1 MQNIVNIRCVKS
13 VVIHRVMRRCSC
25 MKIGVLVG
33 LLLLLFSNISCD
45 YDRFDPPNSEPGS
58 VPVTTMDIATLR
70 TFYQDDPVWV
80 VGQRSVVV
88 SGYVTTSD
96 QSGNFYRSFFI
107 EDETGAVE
115 IRAGLYNLY
124 ATYRLGQQVTVVV
137 DSLTLGMTNGVL
149 QLGLASAVYETD
161 YMNHRVVVDKHL
173 FRNERFEEVIPR
185 PVKAGELKEEWLGTL
200 VRFEGVHLDGA
211 VDTTWALPA
220 SLTSSGV
227 PQSAYLKFRDEKSDS
242 IYVVTSGYASFAGET
257 VPTGT
262 VSLTGIL
269 MQGKVNGK
277 SVYQLKMRDLQDVEE

>member
-1 MQNIVNIRCVKS
+1 MQRSVNRWLVQYNARYRIV
-13 VVIHRVMRRCSC
+13 RRRRTQV
-25 MKIGVLVG
+25 GVLLVV
-33 LLLLLFSNISCD
+33 LLLSFSNISCD
-45 YDRFDPPNSEPGS
+45 YDRFNAPDQKPNS
-58 VPVTTMDIATLR
+58 VPVTTMDIAALR

-96 QSGNFYRSFFI
+96 QAGNFYRSFFI

-115 IRAGLYNLY
+115 IRAGLYDLY
-124 ATYRLGQQVTVVV
+124 ATYRLGQQVTVVA

-149 QLGLASAVYETD
+149 QLGLGSAAYETD

-173 FRNERFEEVIPR
+173 FRGERFEEVIPR
-185 PVKAGELKEEWLGTL
+185 PVKAGQLNEEWLGTL
-200 VRFEGVHLDGA
+200 VRFDGVHLDGG

-220 SLTSSGV
+220 SLSASGV

-257 VPTGT
+257 VPTEA
-262 VSLTGIL
+262 VSVTGIL

-277 SVYQLKMRDLQDVEE
+277 LVYQLKMRDLNDVED

>member
-1 MQNIVNIRCVKS
+1 
-13 VVIHRVMRRCSC
+13 
-25 MKIGVLVG
+25 
-33 LLLLLFSNISCD
+33 
-45 YDRFDPPNSEPGS
+45 
-58 VPVTTMDIATLR
+58 MDIAALR

-96 QSGNFYRSFFI
+96 QAGNFYRSFFI

-115 IRAGLYNLY
+115 IRAGLYDLY
-124 ATYRLGQQVTVVV
+124 ATYRLGQQVTVVA

-149 QLGLASAVYETD
+149 QLGLGSAAYETD

-173 FRNERFEEVIPR
+173 FRGERFEEVIPR
-185 PVKAGELKEEWLGTL
+185 PVKAGQLNEEWLGTL
-200 VRFEGVHLDGA
+200 VRFDGVHLDGG

-220 SLTSSGV
+220 SLSASGV

-257 VPTGT
+257 VPTEA
-262 VSLTGIL
+262 VSVTGIL

-277 SVYQLKMRDLQDVEE
+277 LVYQLKMRDLNDVED

>member
-1 MQNIVNIRCVKS
+1 MQRSVNRWLVQYNARYRIV
-13 VVIHRVMRRCSC
+13 RRRRTQV
-25 MKIGVLVG
+25 GVLLVV
-33 LLLLLFSNISCD
+33 LLLSFSNISCD
-45 YDRFDPPNSEPGS
+45 YDRFNAPNQKPNS
-58 VPVTTMDIATLR
+58 VPVTTMDIAALR

-96 QSGNFYRSFFI
+96 QAGNFYRSFFI

-115 IRAGLYNLY
+115 IRAGLYDLY
-124 ATYRLGQQVTVVV
+124 ATYRLGQQVTVVA

-149 QLGLASAVYETD
+149 QLGLGSAAYETD

-173 FRNERFEEVIPR
+173 FRGERFEEVIPR
-185 PVKAGELKEEWLGTL
+185 PVKAGQLNEEWLGTL
-200 VRFEGVHLDGA
+200 VRFDGVHLDGG

-220 SLTSSGV
+220 SLSASGV

-242 IYVVTSGYASFAGET
+242 IYVVTSGYASFAGKT
-257 VPTGT
+257 VPTEA
-262 VSLTGIL
+262 VSVTGIL

-277 SVYQLKMRDLQDVEE
+277 LVYQLKMRDLNDVED

>member
-1 MQNIVNIRCVKS
+1 MQCSVNRWLVQYNARYRIV
-13 VVIHRVMRRCSC
+13 RRRRTQV
-25 MKIGVLVG
+25 GVLLVV
-33 LLLLLFSNISCD
+33 LLLSFSNISCD
-45 YDRFDPPNSEPGS
+45 YDRFNAPNQKPNS
-58 VPVTTMDIATLR
+58 VPVTTMDIAALR

-96 QSGNFYRSFFI
+96 QAGNFYRSFFI

-115 IRAGLYNLY
+115 IRAGLYDLY
-124 ATYRLGQQVTVVV
+124 ATYRLGQQVTVVA

-149 QLGLASAVYETD
+149 QLGLGSAAYETD

-173 FRNERFEEVIPR
+173 FRGERFEEVIPR
-185 PVKAGELKEEWLGTL
+185 PVKAGQLNEEWLGTL
-200 VRFEGVHLDGA
+200 VRFDGVHLDGG

-220 SLTSSGV
+220 SLAASGV

-257 VPTGT
+257 VPTEA
-262 VSLTGIL
+262 VSVTGIL

-277 SVYQLKMRDLQDVEE
+277 LVYQLKMRDLNDVED

>member
-1 MQNIVNIRCVKS
+1 MQRSVNRWLVQYNARYRIV
-13 VVIHRVMRRCSC
+13 RRRRTQV
-25 MKIGVLVG
+25 GVLLVV
-33 LLLLLFSNISCD
+33 LLLSFSNISCD
-45 YDRFDPPNSEPGS
+45 YDRFNAPNQKPNS
-58 VPVTTMDIATLR
+58 VPVTTMDIAALR

-96 QSGNFYRSFFI
+96 QAGNFYRSFFI

-115 IRAGLYNLY
+115 IRAGLYDLY
-124 ATYRLGQQVTVVV
+124 ATYRLGQQVTVVA
-137 DSLTLGMTNGVL
+137 DSLKLGMTNGVL
-149 QLGLASAVYETD
+149 QLGLGSAAYETD

-173 FRNERFEEVIPR
+173 FRGERFEEVIPR
-185 PVKAGELKEEWLGTL
+185 PVKAGQLNEEWLGTL
-200 VRFEGVHLDGA
+200 VRFDGVHLDGG

-220 SLTSSGV
+220 SLSASGV

-257 VPTGT
+257 VPTEA
-262 VSLTGIL
+262 VSVTGIL

-277 SVYQLKMRDLQDVEE
+277 LVYQLKMRDLNDVED

>member
-1 MQNIVNIRCVKS
+1 MQRSVNRWLVQYNARYRIV
-13 VVIHRVMRRCSC
+13 RRRRTQV
-25 MKIGVLVG
+25 GVLLVV
-33 LLLLLFSNISCD
+33 LLLSFSNISCD
-45 YDRFDPPNSEPGS
+45 YDRFNAPNQKPNS
-58 VPVTTMDIATLR
+58 VPVTTMDIAALR

-96 QSGNFYRSFFI
+96 QAGNFYRSFFI

-115 IRAGLYNLY
+115 IRAGLYDLY
-124 ATYRLGQQVTVVV
+124 ATYRLGQQVTVVA
-137 DSLTLGMTNGVL
+137 DSLTLGMTNGVW
-149 QLGLASAVYETD
+149 QLGLGSAAYETD

-173 FRNERFEEVIPR
+173 FRGERFEEVIPR
-185 PVKAGELKEEWLGTL
+185 PVKAGQLNEEWLGTL
-200 VRFEGVHLDGA
+200 VRFDGVHLDGG

-220 SLTSSGV
+220 SLSASGV

-257 VPTGT
+257 VPTEA
-262 VSLTGIL
+262 VSVTGIL

-277 SVYQLKMRDLQDVEE
+277 LVYQLKMRDLNDVED

>member
-1 MQNIVNIRCVKS
+1 MQRSVNRWLVQYNARYRIV
-13 VVIHRVMRRCSC
+13 RRRRTQV
-25 MKIGVLVG
+25 GVLLVV
-33 LLLLLFSNISCD
+33 LLLSFSNISCD
-45 YDRFDPPNSEPGS
+45 YDRFNAPNQKPNS
-58 VPVTTMDIATLR
+58 VPVTTMDIAALR

-96 QSGNFYRSFFI
+96 QAGNFYRSFFI

-115 IRAGLYNLY
+115 IRAGLYDLY
-124 ATYRLGQQVTVVV
+124 ATYRLGQQVTVVA
-137 DSLTLGMTNGVL
+137 DSLTLGMTKGVL
-149 QLGLASAVYETD
+149 ELGLGSAAYETD

-173 FRNERFEEVIPR
+173 FRGERFEEVIPR
-185 PVKAGELKEEWLGTL
+185 PVKAGQLNEEWLGTL
-200 VRFEGVHLDGA
+200 VRFDGVHLDGG

-220 SLTSSGV
+220 SLSASGV

-257 VPTGT
+257 VPTEA
-262 VSLTGIL
+262 VSVTGIL

-277 SVYQLKMRDLQDVEE
+277 LVYQLKMRDLNDVED

>member
-1 MQNIVNIRCVKS
+1 MQRSVNRWLVQYAARYRI
-13 VVIHRVMRRCSC
+13 MRRRRTQVD
-25 MKIGVLVG
+25 VLLVV
-33 LLLLLFSNISCD
+33 LLLLFSNISCD
-45 YDRFDPPNSEPGS
+45 YDRFNAPNQKPNS
-58 VPVTTMDIATLR
+58 VPVTTMDIAALR

-96 QSGNFYRSFFI
+96 QAGNFYRSFFI

-115 IRAGLYNLY
+115 IRAGLYDLY
-124 ATYRLGQQVTVVV
+124 ATYRLGQQVTVVA

-149 QLGLASAVYETD
+149 QLGLGSAAYETD

-173 FRNERFEEVIPR
+173 FRGERFEEVNPR
-185 PVKAGELKEEWLGTL
+185 PVKAGQLNEEWLGTL
-200 VRFEGVHLDGA
+200 VRFDGVHLDGG

-220 SLTSSGV
+220 SLSASGV

-257 VPTGT
+257 VPTEA
-262 VSLTGIL
+262 VSVTGIL

-277 SVYQLKMRDLQDVEE
+277 LVYQLKMRDLNDVED

>member
-1 MQNIVNIRCVKS
+1 
-13 VVIHRVMRRCSC
+13 MRRCSC
-25 MKIGVLVG
+25 MKIGALAG

-70 TFYQDDPVWV
+70 AFYQDDPVCV

-115 IRAGLYNLY
+115 IRAGLYDLY

-149 QLGLASAVYETD
+149 QLGLASAAYETD

-262 VSLTGIL
+262 VSLMGIL

>member
-1 MQNIVNIRCVKS
+1 MQRSVNRWLVQYNARYRIV
-13 VVIHRVMRRCSC
+13 RRRRTQV
-25 MKIGVLVG
+25 GVLLVV
-33 LLLLLFSNISCD
+33 LLLSFSNISCD
-45 YDRFDPPNSEPGS
+45 YDRFNAPNQKPNS
-58 VPVTTMDIATLR
+58 VPVTTMDIAALR

-96 QSGNFYRSFFI
+96 QAGNFYRSFFI

-115 IRAGLYNLY
+115 IRAGLYDLY
-124 ATYRLGQQVTVVV
+124 ATYRLGQQVTVVA

-149 QLGLASAVYETD
+149 QLGLGSAAYETD
-161 YMNHRVVVDKHL
+161 YINHRVVVDKHL
-173 FRNERFEEVIPR
+173 FRGERFEEVIPR
-185 PVKAGELKEEWLGTL
+185 PVKAGQLNEEWLGTL
-200 VRFEGVHLDGA
+200 VRFDGVHLDGG

-220 SLTSSGV
+220 SLSASGV

-257 VPTGT
+257 VPTEA
-262 VSLTGIL
+262 VSVTGIL

-277 SVYQLKMRDLQDVEE
+277 LVYQLKMRDLNDVED

>member
-1 MQNIVNIRCVKS
+1 MQRSVNRWLVQYNARYRIV
-13 VVIHRVMRRCSC
+13 RRRRTQV
-25 MKIGVLVG
+25 GVLLVV
-33 LLLLLFSNISCD
+33 LLLSFSNISCD
-45 YDRFDPPNSEPGS
+45 YDRFNAPNQKSNS
-58 VPVTTMDIATLR
+58 VPVTTMDIAALR

-96 QSGNFYRSFFI
+96 QAGNFYRSFFI

-115 IRAGLYNLY
+115 IRAGLYDLY
-124 ATYRLGQQVTVVV
+124 ATYRLGQQVTVVA

-149 QLGLASAVYETD
+149 QLGLGSAAYETD

-173 FRNERFEEVIPR
+173 FRGERFEEVIPR
-185 PVKAGELKEEWLGTL
+185 PVKAGQLNEEWLGTL
-200 VRFEGVHLDGA
+200 VRFDGVHLDGG

-220 SLTSSGV
+220 SLSASGV

-257 VPTGT
+257 VPTEA
-262 VSLTGIL
+262 VSVTGIL

-277 SVYQLKMRDLQDVEE
+277 LVYQLKMRDLNDVED

>member
-1 MQNIVNIRCVKS
+1 MQRSVNIWLVQYAARYR
-13 VVIHRVMRRCSC
+13 IMRRRRTQVD
-25 MKIGVLVG
+25 VLLVV
-33 LLLLLFSNISCD
+33 LLLLFSNISCD
-45 YDRFDPPNSEPGS
+45 YDRFNAPNQKPNS

-96 QSGNFYRSFFI
+96 QAGNFYRSIFI

-115 IRAGLYNLY
+115 IRAGLYDLY
-124 ATYRLGQQVTVVV
+124 ATYRLGQQVTVVA

-149 QLGLASAVYETD
+149 QLGLGSAAYETD

-173 FRNERFEEVIPR
+173 FRGERFEEVIPR
-185 PVKAGELKEEWLGTL
+185 PVKAGQLNEEWLGTL
-200 VRFEGVHLDGA
+200 VRFDGVHLDGG

-220 SLTSSGV
+220 SLAASGV

-257 VPTGT
+257 VPTEA
-262 VSLTGIL
+262 VSVTGIL

-277 SVYQLKMRDLQDVEE
+277 LVYQLKMRDLNDVED

>member
-45 YDRFDPPNSEPGS
+45 YDRFDPPNSESGS

-70 TFYQDDPVWV
+70 TFYQDDPVCV

-115 IRAGLYNLY
+115 IRAGLYDLY

-137 DSLTLGMTNGVL
+137 DSLTLGMMNGVL
-149 QLGLASAVYETD
+149 QLASAAYETD

-173 FRNERFEEVIPR
+173 FRNER
-185 PVKAGELKEEWLGTL
+185 
-200 VRFEGVHLDGA
+200 
-211 VDTTWALPA
+211 
-220 SLTSSGV
+220 
-227 PQSAYLKFRDEKSDS
+227 
-242 IYVVTSGYASFAGET
+242 
-257 VPTGT
+257 
-262 VSLTGIL
+262 
-269 MQGKVNGK
+269 
-277 SVYQLKMRDLQDVEE
+277 

>member
-1 MQNIVNIRCVKS
+1 MQNIVNIRCVKP

-25 MKIGVLVG
+25 MKIGALLG

-115 IRAGLYNLY
+115 IRAGLYDLY

-185 PVKAGELKEEWLGTL
+185 PVKAGKLKEEWLGTL

-242 IYVVTSGYASFAGET
+242 IYVATSGYASFAGET

-277 SVYQLKMRDLQDVEE
+277 SVYQLKMRDLQDVEK

>member
-1 MQNIVNIRCVKS
+1 
-13 VVIHRVMRRCSC
+13 MRRCSC

-45 YDRFDPPNSEPGS
+45 YDRFDPPNSESGS

-70 TFYQDDPVWV
+70 TFYQDDPVCV

-115 IRAGLYNLY
+115 IRAGLYDLY

-149 QLGLASAVYETD
+149 QLGLASAAYETD
-161 YMNHRVVVDKHL
+161 YMNHRIVVDKHL

-185 PVKAGELKEEWLGTL
+185 PVKAGNLKEEWLGTL

-262 VSLTGIL
+262 VSLMGIL

-277 SVYQLKMRDLQDVEE
+277 SVYQLKVRDLQDVEE